1 MPFWLDRPD
10 EEALEIALAAE
21 EAGIETVWVGEMASF
36 DAFALATAIGLR
48 LRTPEVGLRI
58 GPLAIGVRSPVA
70 IALGVASV
78 ASLTGRRV
86 DVALGASSPAIVTGW
101 HDRPWTALAPRMRE
115 TVPAL
120 RAILDGERVEL
131 DGEHVRSRGFK
142 LRRPQP
148 DASITVAAFGPAMTR
163 VAARCADE
171 VVLNLVT
178 PQHVA
183 HVRARID
190 AEAVAAGRPDR
201 PRLAVWIPAA
211 LDPGAEAHAQL
222 AGQLAVYL
230 GAPGYGEMFT
240 ALGFGSLVDR
250 ARGGGTRRAELLAA
264 IPSELLEQVGAIGSA
279 RDVGERVRAYRD
291 AGADHVAVAP
301 STAEDPAGRRLFE
314 LLARGSAAG
323 R

>member
-10 EEALEIALAAE
+10 EEAVEIALAAE
-21 EAGIETVWVGEMASF
+21 QAGIETVWVGEMASF

-48 LRTPEVGLRI
+48 LRAPDVGLKI

-78 ASLTGRRV
+78 ATLTRRRI

-120 RAILDGERVEL
+120 RAILNGERVDL
-131 DGEHVRSRGFK
+131 DGEHVRIRGFK

-148 DASITVAAFGPAMTR
+148 ETSITVAAFGPAMTR
-163 VAARCADE
+163 VAARHADE

-178 PQHVA
+178 PEHVA
-183 HVRARID
+183 RVRARID
-190 AEAVAAGRPDR
+190 EEAAVAGLPGR
-201 PRLAVWIPAA
+201 PRLAVWVPAA
-211 LDPGAEAHAQL
+211 LDPGPEAHAQL
-222 AGQLAVYL
+222 AGQLAVYV
-230 GAPGYGEMFT
+230 GAPGYGEMFA
-240 ALGFGSLVDR
+240 ALGFGSLVER
-250 ARGGGTRRAELLAA
+250 VRGGGIRRTELLAA

-279 RDVGERVRAYRD
+279 RDVRERIGAYRE
-291 AGADHVAVAP
+291 AGADHVGAAP
-301 STAEDPAGRRLFE
+301 STAEDPAGRRLLE
-314 LLARGSAAG
+314 ALDQS
-323 R
+323 